1 MAWIKENSNRLR
13 TEKLRIF
20 MIVNYRKIGYIM
32 KIWTGLLL
40 IAVFILP
47 FLACGQNP
55 YQINGV
61 IPQLKDGSKVFLI
74 YEIEGKS
81 VVDSTFSRGGNFSFS
96 GTVDYPVSSS
106 LYLDKNP
113 YVNRPSRN
121 EQMDFFR
128 FYLEPVTMQMQASD
142 SLKNITISGSQIN
155 LDQDAF
161 KKMRSSVDDNFTAL
175 NKEFYALSANQQN
188 DPKVREAYI
197 DREKGLMDDLYRV
210 HLAFARQHPSSY
222 LSLISLSFV
231 AGQEKFM
238 EEVKRIYADL
248 AEKLKSY
255 PLAKE
260 IPMQLES
267 SIRTKVGQVAPDL
280 ELQTQMGTSLKLS
293 EFRGKYLL
301 VDFWA
306 SWCGPC
312 REENPNLVTL
322 YNKYKDFG
330 FEILG
335 ISLDKAAQR
344 EQWVKAIADD
354 KLNWP
359 QVSDLKGWDSQ
370 AAKRYGI
377 NSIPASFLLDP
388 TGKIVYRN
396 LRGKDLEEKLQAIF
410 SDKSDPK

>member
-1 MAWIKENSNRLR
+1 M
-13 TEKLRIF
+13 RI
-20 MIVNYRKIGYIM
+20 RA
-32 KIWTGLLL
+32 GLLVVVAL
-40 IAVFILP
+40 TLP
-47 FLACGQNP
+47 FLVCGQNR
-55 YQINGV
+55 YQINGT
-61 IPQLKDGSKVFLI
+61 IPPLQDGAKVFLI

-106 LYLDKNP
+106 LYLNKNP
-113 YVNRPSRN
+113 YVNRPARN

-128 FYLEPVTMQMQASD
+128 FYLEPVTMEMRASD
-142 SLKNITISGSQIN
+142 SLKNIVISGSQIN
-155 LDQDAF
+155 LDQDAL
-161 KKMRSSVDDNFTAL
+161 KKMRSVVDDKFTAL
-175 NKEFYALSANQQN
+175 NKEFYALSANQQS
-188 DPKVREAYI
+188 DPKVREAFI
-197 DREKGLMDDLYRV
+197 DREKGLMDDLYSV

-231 AGQEKFM
+231 AGQEKFI
-238 EEVKRIYADL
+238 EEVKGIYSGL
-248 AEKLKSY
+248 AEELRSY

-267 SIRTKVGQVAPDL
+267 SIRTKVGQIAPDL
-280 ELQTQMGTSLKLS
+280 ELQTQMGTSLKLT

-312 REENPNLVTL
+312 REENPNLVAL
-322 YNKYKDFG
+322 YNKYKDSG

-335 ISLDKAAQR
+335 VSLDKAAQR
-344 EQWVKAIADD
+344 EQWMKAIADD
-354 KLNWP
+354 KLSWP

-388 TGKIVYRN
+388 TGKIIYRD
-396 LRGKDLEEKLQAIF
+396 LRGKDLEEKLKAIF
-410 SDKSDPK
+410 SDKDDHK

>member
-1 MAWIKENSNRLR
+1 M
-13 TEKLRIF
+13 RI
-20 MIVNYRKIGYIM
+20 RA
-32 KIWTGLLL
+32 GLLL
-40 IAVFILP
+40 VVFFTLP
-47 FLACGQNP
+47 FLVFGQNR
-55 YQINGV
+55 YQINGT
-61 IPQLKDGSKVFLI
+61 IPPLQDGAKVFLI
-74 YEIEGKS
+74 YEIDGKS
-81 VVDSTFSRGGNFSFS
+81 FVDSTFSRGGNFSFS

-106 LYLDKNP
+106 LYLNKNP

-128 FYLEPVTMQMQASD
+128 FYLEPVTMEMRASD
-142 SLKNITISGSQIN
+142 SLKNIAISGSQIN

-161 KKMRSSVDDNFTAL
+161 KKMRSAVDDKFTAL
-175 NKEFYALSANQQN
+175 NKEFYALSANQQSDVN
-188 DPKVREAYI
+188 VREAFI
-197 DREKGLMDDLYRV
+197 DRERGLMDDLYRV

-231 AGQEKFM
+231 AGQEKFI
-238 EEVKRIYADL
+238 EEVKRIYSGL

-260 IPMQLES
+260 IPIQLES
-267 SIRTKVGQVAPDL
+267 SIRTKVGQIAPDL
-280 ELQTQMGTSLKLS
+280 ELKTQMGTSLKLA

-312 REENPNLVTL
+312 REENPNLVAL
-322 YNKYKDFG
+322 YNKYKDSG

-335 ISLDKAAQR
+335 VSLDKAAQR
-344 EQWVKAIADD
+344 EQWIKAIIDD
-354 KLNWP
+354 KLTWP

-388 TGKIVYRN
+388 TGKIVCRN
-396 LRGKDLEEKLQAIF
+396 LRGKDLEEELKLIF
-410 SDKSDPK
+410 SDKGDYK

>member
-1 MAWIKENSNRLR
+1 MPWFKEDINRLR

-20 MIVNYRKIGYIM
+20 MIVNYQKIDYIM
-32 KIWTGLLL
+32 KIWAGLLL

-47 FLACGQNP
+47 FLVCGQNR
-55 YQINGV
+55 YQINGE

-81 VVDSTFSRGGNFSFS
+81 VVDSTFSRGGNFSFF
-96 GTVDYPVSSS
+96 GMVDYPVSSS
-106 LYLDKNP
+106 LYLNKNP
-113 YVNRPSRN
+113 YVNRPTRN

-161 KKMRSSVDDNFTAL
+161 KKMRSSVDDKFTVL

-188 DPKVREAYI
+188 DPKVREAFI

-231 AGQEKFM
+231 AGQERFM

-301 VDFWA
+301 VDFW
-306 SWCGPC
+306 
-312 REENPNLVTL
+312 LVGV
-322 YNKYKDFG
+322 DH
-330 FEILG
+330 
-335 ISLDKAAQR
+335 
-344 EQWVKAIADD
+344 
-354 KLNWP
+354 
-359 QVSDLKGWDSQ
+359 
-370 AAKRYGI
+370 AAK
-377 NSIPASFLLDP
+377 
-388 TGKIVYRN
+388 KI
-396 LRGKDLEEKLQAIF
+396 QI
-410 SDKSDPK
+410 